1 MITILTFI
9 YEFKPLVI
17 VAIEIYIWKQ
27 ISNMHGPYVREYM
40 IDICET

>member
-17 VAIEIYIWKQ
+17 VAIEIWKQ

-40 IDICET
+40 IDIICET